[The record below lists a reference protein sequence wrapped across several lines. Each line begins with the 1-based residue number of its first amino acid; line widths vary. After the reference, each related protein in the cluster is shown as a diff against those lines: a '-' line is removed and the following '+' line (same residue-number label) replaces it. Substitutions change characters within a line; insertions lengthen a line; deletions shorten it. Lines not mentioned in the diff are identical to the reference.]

1 MRKSVLTGTETSVH
15 LSMPISKVDAEKRL
29 VSGFATVDNVDQQ
42 GDRVLSNASVEA
54 FQGFRGNIR
63 EMHQESMAAGRLVNF
78 QEQMYYDE
86 EQDKFLTGI
95 YVTAY
100 VSKGAPLTWEKVLDG
115 TLSGFS
121 IGGGVDEFINDLD
134 EDGNP
139 IRVITK
145 YHLTELSLVDNP
157 ANQLAN
163 VMSIQK
169 SATGTTL
176 EGIAADVETQTI
188 FFCPDHKKALL
199 AKGEEHDCP
208 ECGNQMESIGW
219 CESSGADVI
228 DDMKAAVEK
237 RLSEN
242 REGGAVSDMTI
253 VKEDVETAVEEP
265 VVETTEESTEVEVE
279 APAEE
284 TVVEDAEVEAT
295 DEEATDE
302 EATDEDDTEDEN
314 LSQVIAEFQAR
325 VLEAIEEGRD
335 SQSEKVE
342 ELRKELGGIEDK
354 FVEKLS
360 SLEKTVEKLEKDQD
374 ELGKSFKGIQ
384 DSVSEVE
391 KGLREVDPSTA
402 LKKSVDTDQSAEEV
416 PDVKKSVWNGAFLNI
431 DSL

>member
-1 MRKSVLTGTETSVH
+1 MRKSVLTGTETSVR
-15 LSMPISKVDAEKRL
+15 LSMPISKVDTEKRL

-63 EMHQESMAAGRLVNF
+63 EMHQESLAAGRLVNF
-78 QEQMYYDE
+78 QEQMYYDD

-188 FFCPDHKKALL
+188 FFCPTDKKALL
-199 AKGEEHDCP
+199 DKGEEHDCP

-219 CESSGADVI
+219 CESSGVDII

-265 VVETTEESTEVEVE
+265 VVETTEETTEVEVE

-284 TVVEDAEVEAT
+284 TVVEDAEV
-295 DEEATDE
+295 

-416 PDVKKSVWNGAFLNI
+416 SDVKKSVWNGSFLNI